1 MAKLIYTS
9 THGSDDTTRAA
20 FPFILA
26 NGAIEAGHD
35 AEVFLAGEAVYLMKQ
50 PVADAVVP
58 VGWPPLAELLT
69 KAIEGGVVIHV

>member
-9 THGSDDTTRAA
+9 THGSDDPTRAA

-26 NGAIEAGHD
+26 NGAIEAGHE

-50 PVADAVVP
+50 PVAEAVVP

-69 KAIEGGVVIHV
+69 KAIEGGVAIHV